1 MLIRRLCVPLAL
13 AMLIGT
19 SGCAGT
25 DAGAPTTPAGSGVA
39 EPSANAAQAL
49 RGVGPT
55 KKPRIIAWLR
65 RLGLGTPRGPQSDLT
80 DAYDLLGQRKC
91 AEVLPLTESMDPAT
105 GRLFAGA
112 AQACLA
118 AFEGRAELWPEA
130 ESAWE
135 QAGGPD
141 GVHCLNVPVYDLLD
155 QLVEA
160 HRADPAATFE
170 VGEAGPAGE
179 PPCPA
184 ITRLD
189 PDHGLPGD
197 EVTIIGDNLD
207 RIHSVFLE
215 FNGEIKD
222 SALLEP
228 NAGQDGLRPVPGGL
242 RFTMPQV
249 PETATAV
256 CVKVQ
261 AEPSWA
267 TDAELFTLDRPA
279 ASSSPPDEPL
289 SPSPEPDLSL
299 SAAPSLSAVP
309 PEPSPDPGDSPE
321 PGGAGRSRIGSYLG
335 ACPA

>member
-1 MLIRRLCVPLAL
+1 MLIRRLGMPLAL
-13 AMLIGT
+13 AILMGAP
-19 SGCAGT
+19 GCAGT
-25 DAGAPTTPAGSGVA
+25 DPGTPAAPAATGA
-39 EPSANAAQAL
+39 SAPAATAAPPL
-49 RGVGPT
+49 RGVAPT
-55 KKPRIIAWLR
+55 RKRNIIAWLR

-91 AEVLPLTESMDPAT
+91 AEVLPLTENMEPAT

-118 AFEGRAELWPEA
+118 AFEGRTELWPAA

-141 GVHCLNVPVYDLLD
+141 SVHCLHVPVYDLLN

-160 HRADPAATFE
+160 HRADPEATFE
-170 VGEAGPAGE
+170 VGESGPGGE
-179 PPCPA
+179 PPCPT
-184 ITRLD
+184 ITRLQ

-197 EVTIIGDNLD
+197 EVTILGDNLD
-207 RIHSVFLE
+207 RLHSVFLE
-215 FNGEIKD
+215 FNGEVKD

-228 NAGQDGLRPVPGGL
+228 NAGQGGLRPVPGGL
-242 RFTMPQV
+242 QFTMPPV

-267 TDAELFTLDRPA
+267 TDEELFTLDRPTPE
-279 ASSSPPDEPL
+279 SSSPNGSL
-289 SPSPEPDLSL
+289 SPSPSLPDVS
-299 SAAPSLSAVP
+299 
-309 PEPSPDPGDSPE
+309 PEPSPDTGESPSA
-321 PGGAGRSRIGSYLG
+321 GGAGRPRIGSYRA